1 MKFSYNWIQSIVI
14 KKLPSPKDLADMIT
28 LKFFEVE
35 GIEKLKDDWIIDIDV
50 LPNRAGDCLSHS
62 GIAKE
67 IAIMLNSK
75 IREEEIKIRETSKN
89 GKDFVSVK
97 VLDYEKCP
105 RYTARVM
112 TDISVGDSP
121 KWIKER
127 LESCGVQSINSV
139 VDIANYVML
148 ETGQPLHIFDLDKL
162 SNKEIIVRNAKKGE
176 SITTLDNNKFNLDN
190 NVLIIADSKEP
201 LAIAGI
207 KGGKKAEID
216 SKTKNIVIES
226 ANFDRTNIR
235 ITSRNIKLRTDASLR
250 FEHGLDP
257 NMTIV
262 AIERTAQMIQE
273 VCQGQ
278 ITKGVIDIY
287 PKKIKPK
294 KINLNLLK
302 VEKVLGIN
310 IKTEEIKKIIN
321 NLGFKIL
328 FTKEDDFV
336 IEVPTIRQD
345 VTIAEDIIEE
355 IGRIFGYEKIKPEL
369 PSLPIKL
376 PEENESFFWKNET
389 KELLKSAGLTEVYNS
404 SFLSNEQFESF
415 NFPKDTLV
423 EIEKPATIDQRYLKP
438 SLIPS
443 LIKNI
448 DFNSKFFEEIEIFEI
463 GNVFSNLKEEEH
475 LGVILKNKTFFDAKS
490 ILELVG
496 ERMSIA
502 LSFKAGND
510 ELFNQTAEVFL
521 NSEKI
526 GILAANSKLSIF
538 EVNFDKMKKLASN
551 KKQYVQI
558 PKFPESSRDLAII
571 VPIET
576 PYEKLANEIKKLKLD
591 ILENIFLFDVYT
603 GDKLPKQSKSIAL
616 RLTYRGDRTLTST
629 EVNEAHSMIIKSLE
643 KNNNWNV
650 RK

>member
-250 FEHGLDP
+250 FE
-257 NMTIV
+257 
-262 AIERTAQMIQE
+262 
-273 VCQGQ
+273 
-278 ITKGVIDIY
+278 
-287 PKKIKPK
+287 
-294 KINLNLLK
+294 
-302 VEKVLGIN
+302 
-310 IKTEEIKKIIN
+310 
-321 NLGFKIL
+321 
-328 FTKEDDFV
+328 
-336 IEVPTIRQD
+336 
-345 VTIAEDIIEE
+345 
-355 IGRIFGYEKIKPEL
+355 
-369 PSLPIKL
+369 
-376 PEENESFFWKNET
+376 
-389 KELLKSAGLTEVYNS
+389 
-404 SFLSNEQFESF
+404 
-415 NFPKDTLV
+415 
-423 EIEKPATIDQRYLKP
+423 
-438 SLIPS
+438 
-443 LIKNI
+443 
-448 DFNSKFFEEIEIFEI
+448 
-463 GNVFSNLKEEEH
+463 
-475 LGVILKNKTFFDAKS
+475 
-490 ILELVG
+490 
-496 ERMSIA
+496 
-502 LSFKAGND
+502 
-510 ELFNQTAEVFL
+510 
-521 NSEKI
+521 
-526 GILAANSKLSIF
+526 
-538 EVNFDKMKKLASN
+538 
-551 KKQYVQI
+551 
-558 PKFPESSRDLAII
+558 
-571 VPIET
+571 
-576 PYEKLANEIKKLKLD
+576 
-591 ILENIFLFDVYT
+591 
-603 GDKLPKQSKSIAL
+603 
-616 RLTYRGDRTLTST
+616 
-629 EVNEAHSMIIKSLE
+629 
-643 KNNNWNV
+643 
-650 RK
+650 

>member
-35 GIEKLKDDWIIDIDV
+35 GIKKLKDDWIIDIDV
-50 LPNRAGDCLSHS
+50 LPNRAGDCLSHI
-62 GIAKE
+62 GVAKE

-75 IREEEIKIRETSKN
+75 IREEKIKIRETSKN

-273 VCQGQ
+273 ICSGQ

-328 FTKEDDFV
+328 SAKEDDFV

-376 PEENESFFWKNET
+376 PEENESFFWKNEI

-496 ERMSIA
+496 ERMSID

-603 GDKLPKQSKSIAL
+603 GDELPKQSKSIAL